1 MSPVNFTVKRTL
13 SNYRTRNYSN
23 HKLFFYKWPL
33 LGIERA
39 LSGVRMFTVV
49 PRLVRSVSG
58 FECGIDYCRPDESV
72 NVSKVNDDDDT
83 EDYHFDRFR
92 S

>member
-1 MSPVNFTVKRTL
+1 MSHVNFTVERTL

-23 HKLFFYKWPL
+23 HKLFFYNGLLWGSNVRCQGCECLPL
-33 LGIERA
+33 CHVWCA
-39 LSGVRMFTVV
+39 L
-49 PRLVRSVSG
+49 LSG

-83 EDYHFDRFR
+83 EDYHFDRFC